1 MTVKIIASLLL
12 IGAIP
17 MAAAQGRDKNQLQQT
32 LLASTAGNKAEGK
45 VILDKVCITCH
56 KFGEAGKEIGPDLTS
71 IAATRKRPEII
82 ESLLWPSKVMADQ
95 YKPDMVQTKDGDVFV
110 GLVTKENARAIT
122 LVTAE
127 HPETP
132 VEILKSKIQDRQK
145 SSTSTMPENLLDAYT
160 PEQIQ
165 GLIALLLAGPGGQ

>member
-17 MAAAQGRDKNQLQQT
+17 LAAGQVRDKDQLQQT
-32 LLASTAGNKAEGK
+32 LLSSTSGNKADGK
-45 VILDKVCITCH
+45 AILDKVCITCH
-56 KFGEAGKEIGPDLTS
+56 KFGDAGKELGPDLTT
-71 IAATRKRPEII
+71 IASKLKRVEII
-82 ESLLWPSKVMADQ
+82 EALLFPSKVIGDQ

-132 VEILKSKIQDRQK
+132 VEVLKSKIQDRQK
-145 SSTSTMPENLLDAYT
+145 STTSTMPENVLDAYT

>member
-17 MAAAQGRDKNQLQQT
+17 MAAAQGRDKDQLQKT
-32 LLASTAGNKAEGK
+32 LLAGTTGSKADGK
-45 VILDKVCITCH
+45 LILDKVCITCH
-56 KFGEAGKEIGPDLTS
+56 KVGDAGKEIGPDLTT
-71 IAATRKRPEII
+71 IAATRTRPEII
-82 ESLLWPSKVMADQ
+82 ESLLWPSRVMADQ

-165 GLIALLLAGPGGQ
+165 GLIALLLSGPGRL